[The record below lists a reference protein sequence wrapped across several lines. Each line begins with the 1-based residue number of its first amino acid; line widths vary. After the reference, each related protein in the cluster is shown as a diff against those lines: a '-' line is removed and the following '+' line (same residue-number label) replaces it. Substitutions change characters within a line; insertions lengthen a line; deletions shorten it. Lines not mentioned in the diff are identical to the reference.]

1 MKLLTLLPCL
11 GFPAFAF
18 VGAALAISPVEV
30 QKKIDAGEKVTFVD
44 VRTTSLFRKGHIPG
58 AISVPASLVPEKQL
72 PPLGL
77 AVVYD
82 EGLGREAAQTAADA
96 LSQKP
101 GTSAVVLDGG
111 LAGWET
117 AHAPTTQPAGMVPEE
132 LPLIS
137 YDHLKKTPADQV
149 TLIDL
154 RGSPLEARATAGA
167 GTNSS
172 SQPLTDLAQ
181 EFPGVRVSSSPFA
194 LPPVRQS
201 VGAASVPP
209 LLVLI
214 DNNDGKA
221 AAMARTLKANGI
233 KRFVILAGGET
244 ILARKGQS
252 GLQRTGS
259 TIILRKPSPA
269 TMEPNPP
276 R

>member
-1 MKLLTLLPCL
+1 MKLLSLLPCL
-11 GFPAFAF
+11 GFPAFAC
-18 VGAALAISPVEV
+18 VGAALAMSPVEV
-30 QKKIDAGEKVTFVD
+30 QKKIDAGEQVTFVD
-44 VRTTSLFRKGHIPG
+44 VRATSLFKQGHIPG
-58 AISVPASLVPEKQL
+58 AINVPAALVPAKQL

-82 EGLGREAAQTAADA
+82 DGLGREAAQTAADA

-111 LAGWET
+111 IAGWET
-117 AHAPTTQPAGMVPEE
+117 AHAPTTHPAGMVPEE

-149 TLIDL
+149 ALIDL
-154 RGSPLEARATAGA
+154 RGSPQEARATASA
-167 GTNSS
+167 GTN
-172 SQPLTDLAQ
+172 QPLTDLAQ
-181 EFPGVRVSSSPFA
+181 EFPGARISSSPFA

-201 VGAASVPP
+201 VGAAPVPP

-214 DNNDGKA
+214 DNNDGQA
-221 AAMARTLKANGI
+221 AAMARVLKANGI

-244 ILARKGQS
+244 ILARKGQT

-259 TIILRKPSPA
+259 TIILKKPTPA
-269 TMEPNPP
+269 TMEPNLP